1 MSTPEPKQKFVAI
14 EYFAVDCLAA
24 TMFRVRARVRVK
36 LSNTKIES
44 AQSLAGM
51 CFAQ

>member
-14 EYFAVDCLAA
+14 EHFAVDCLAA
-24 TMFRVRARVRVK
+24 TKFRVRVK